1 MTDPA
6 RTTTDP
12 ATEPT
17 TPSAVVAPPAGTSH
31 RVRDLTVVAVML
43 VMAKASRARPMAENP
58 SGRTRHAV
66 QGTMRRLRKCE
77 DAPHEMPP

>member
-1 MTDPA
+1 MP
-6 RTTTDP
+6 
-12 ATEPT
+12 
-17 TPSAVVAPPAGTSH
+17 
-31 RVRDLTVVAVML
+31 VVAVML

-66 QGTMRRLRKCE
+66 QGTMRRLRKRE